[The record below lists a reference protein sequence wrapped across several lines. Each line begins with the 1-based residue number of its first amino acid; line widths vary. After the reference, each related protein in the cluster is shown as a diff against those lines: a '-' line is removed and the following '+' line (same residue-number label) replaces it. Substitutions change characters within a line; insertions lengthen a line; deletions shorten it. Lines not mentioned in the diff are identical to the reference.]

1 MSQIQ
6 GQGPAA
12 PALEVSPLDWQLLE
26 GVEMCLPENCEL
38 QLLELLYLVRQ

>member
-12 PALEVSPLDWQLLE
+12 PALGVSPLDWQLLE
-26 GVEMCLPENCEL
+26 GVEMCPPENCEL
-38 QLLELLYLVRQ
+38 QPLKIKRI